1 MRRRSS
7 AKFWRCAELR
17 RWAPVGACAVIALL
31 LAQCSSSHIDSQYG
45 VSASPRVID
54 PGEPIPKGGGTYRV
68 GSPYFVGGRMYVPQY
83 DPHYTAVGLAS
94 WYGEDFHG
102 RYTANGEVFDLGGI
116 SAAHPTMPLPSYA
129 RVTNLANGHSIIVRV
144 NDRGHPRITELS
156 TFRCEQPNCWIFT
169 AAAPPRFG
177 SNMSALR
184 RCRARTIICWKR
196 RYATTGPRPYRA
208 WFASPADPCF
218 RRRRHRR
225 RRAAFWRAFR
235 RILRSRSPPKPRNRA
250 TPRARIVAQCLSP
263 IRRTWMAPRSISTAA
278 DFIERARAVRTPC
291 S

>member
-68 GSPYFVGGRMYVPQY
+68 GSPYFVVGRMYVPQY

-144 NDRGHPRITELS
+144 NDRGPYAHNRVIDLS
-156 TFRCEQPNCWIFT
+156 V
-169 AAAPPRFG
+169 
-177 SNMSALR
+177 
-184 RCRARTIICWKR
+184 
-196 RYATTGPRPYRA
+196 
-208 WFASPADPCF
+208 
-218 RRRRHRR
+218 
-225 RRAAFWRAFR
+225 RAAKLLDFYR
-235 RILRSRSPPKPRNRA
+235 RGTTTVRVEYVGPAPLQGSDDHLLEATLRDNGPAPIPSMVRIARGPMFPPTPPPPSSRRVLASVPPDFAQSQPSEAAEPRY
-250 TPRARIVAQCLSP
+250 
-263 IRRTWMAPRSISTAA
+263 TAGA
-278 DFIERARAVRTPC
+278 DRGSMSFANPPNMDGTSQYLNGRGLY
-291 S
+291 

>member
-45 VSASPRVID
+45 VSASPRVIE

-102 RYTANGEVFDLGGI
+102 RYTANGEVFDLDGI

-144 NDRGHPRITELS
+144 NDRGPYAHNRVIDLS
-156 TFRCEQPNCWIFT
+156 V
-169 AAAPPRFG
+169 
-177 SNMSALR
+177 
-184 RCRARTIICWKR
+184 
-196 RYATTGPRPYRA
+196 
-208 WFASPADPCF
+208 
-218 RRRRHRR
+218 
-225 RRAAFWRAFR
+225 RAAKLLDFYR
-235 RILRSRSPPKPRNRA
+235 RGTTTVRVEYVGPAPLQGSDDHLLEATLRDNGPAPIPSMVRIARGPMFPPTPPPPSSRRVLASVPPDFAQSQASEAAEPRY
-250 TPRARIVAQCLSP
+250 
-263 IRRTWMAPRSISTAA
+263 TAGA
-278 DFIERARAVRTPC
+278 DRGSMSFANPPNMDGTSQYLNGRGLY
-291 S
+291 